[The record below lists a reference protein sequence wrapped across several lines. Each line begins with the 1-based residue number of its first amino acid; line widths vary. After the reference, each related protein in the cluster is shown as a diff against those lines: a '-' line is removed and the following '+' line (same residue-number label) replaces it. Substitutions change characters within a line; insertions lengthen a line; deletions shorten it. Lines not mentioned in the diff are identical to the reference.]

1 MSELAT
7 TLERV
12 VEGKEHAAES
22 LLPLVY
28 EELRKL
34 AEARMA
40 GEWNTSTLQPTALVH
55 EAWLRL
61 GGSDQQAWKNRA
73 HFFAAA
79 AEAMRRIL
87 IDRARSKRAL
97 KRGAGGERV
106 DLDRVDLAVETDDET
121 LLLVSDAL
129 EELGRQ
135 DPRCAELVKLRF
147 FVGMGY
153 EEAADA
159 MGISERTAK
168 RWWTFARAW
177 LYRELQRSLA
187 AACLNAGSGEHDQSA
202 RHLQ

>member
-1 MSELAT
+1 
-7 TLERV
+7 
-12 VEGKEHAAES
+12 
-22 LLPLVY
+22 
-28 EELRKL
+28 
-34 AEARMA
+34 
-40 GEWNTSTLQPTALVH
+40 
-55 EAWLRL
+55 
-61 GGSDQQAWKNRA
+61 
-73 HFFAAA
+73 
-79 AEAMRRIL
+79 MRRIL

-106 DLDRVDLAVETDDET
+106 DLDRVDLAVEADDET

-129 EELGRQ
+129 EALGQQ

-147 FVGMGY
+147 FVGMDY

-187 AACLNAGSGEHDQSA
+187 AACLSVSSGEHDQIG
-202 RHLQ
+202 RHL